1 MLESPDFNYEQNIK
15 WYCIY
20 GGAQELA
27 KNMEK
32 KLRNKPI
39 YDSAVTQVKAYS
51 NLMKV
56 KTVRETKHDGAHRKE
71 HAAVFNSTTLV
82 CLKRIDTRLAGLN
95 LSVKQATRSLG
106 YGHTAKVE
114 REIELHYLKS
124 GQHVRGWTRL
134 GWRCTGPWRR
144 VTAALVGYCGR
155 RE

>member
-1 MLESPDFNYEQNIK
+1 MVLHH
-15 WYCIY
+15 

-56 KTVRETKHDGAHRKE
+56 KTVRETKHDG
-71 HAAVFNSTTLV
+71 VFNSTTLV
-82 CLKRIDTRLAGLN
+82 CLKRIDTRLADLN

-114 REIELHYLKS
+114 REIELHYLKN